1 MSQFTNAEKKIEAQ
15 REVQQRR
22 RVYRRLVENG
32 KMSQADADRQ
42 IAIMQEIADDYTAR
56 ATEDD
61 KATRLL

>member
-22 RVYRRLVENG
+22 RVYRRLVENC

-56 ATEDD
+56 AIEDD